1 MDQLGLGLDDDAGTN
16 GTAAFTDS
24 EAEALL
30 DSDWGDQLDLHVDV
44 IAGHAHLG
52 ALGQGD
58 DASDVGGTE
67 VELRT
72 IVVEERGVTAALVLV
87 QDVNLTNKLGEGVNG
102 TGLGQNLA
110 ALDLVLGNTTQQGT
124 DVITSLGVV
133 EQLVEHFDTG
143 DDGLA
148 TLVGQTDDLDFL
160 AELQL
165 ATLNT
170 AGSDGT
176 TTGDREDVL
185 NGHQERLVGL
195 TVGRGDPGIDSVHE
209 LVHALV
215 LGSVDVLGLGD
226 QGVQSA
232 AADDRGLVAR
242 EAVEVEHLA
251 DFHLDELKQLF
262 IVDLVAL
269 VQENENGRH
278 VDLTGE
284 QQVLTSLGHGAV
296 GSGDDQDSAVH
307 LSSAGDHVLDIVG
320 VARAVDVG
328 IVTALNLGV
337 VLAGLVV
344 VANAVEGLV
353 LNVSGVDGDTTLA
366 LFRSLIDGAV
376 IGVVSTALHGEE
388 LGDRGGQGGLTMVD
402 MTDGTNVYVG
412 LGTLEFLLS
421 H

>member
-1 MDQLGLGLDDDAGTN
+1 M
-16 GTAAFTDS
+16 
-24 EAEALL
+24 
-30 DSDWGDQLDLHVDV
+30 
-44 IAGHAHLG
+44 
-52 ALGQGD
+52 
-58 DASDVGGTE
+58 
-67 VELRT
+67 
-72 IVVEERGVTAALVLV
+72 
-87 QDVNLTNKLGEGVNG
+87 
-102 TGLGQNLA
+102 
-110 ALDLVLGNTTQQGT
+110 
-124 DVITSLGVV
+124 
-133 EQLVEHFDTG
+133 
-143 DDGLA
+143 
-148 TLVGQTDDLDFL
+148 
-160 AELQL
+160 
-165 ATLNT
+165 
-170 AGSDGT
+170 
-176 TTGDREDVL
+176 
-185 NGHQERLVGL
+185 
-195 TVGRGDPGIDSVHE
+195 
-209 LVHALV
+209 HALV
-215 LGSVDVLGLGD
+215 LRSVDVLGLGD
-226 QGVQSA
+226 QSVQSA
-232 AADDRGLVAR
+232 AADDRGLVAG

-251 DFHLDELKQLF
+251 DFHLDELEQLF

-296 GSGDDQDSAVH
+296 GSGDDQDSTVH

-344 VANAVEGLV
+344 VANAVESLV

>member
-1 MDQLGLGLDDDAGTN
+1 M
-16 GTAAFTDS
+16 
-24 EAEALL
+24 
-30 DSDWGDQLDLHVDV
+30 
-44 IAGHAHLG
+44 
-52 ALGQGD
+52 
-58 DASDVGGTE
+58 
-67 VELRT
+67 
-72 IVVEERGVTAALVLV
+72 TAALVLV
-87 QDVNLTNKLGEGVNG
+87 QDVNLTNELGEGVDG
-102 TGLGQNLA
+102 AGLGQNLT
-110 ALDLVLGNTTQQGT
+110 ALDLVLGNTAEQST
-124 DVITSLGVV
+124 DVITGLGVV

-148 TLVGQTDDLDFL
+148 ALVGQTDDLDFL

-215 LGSVDVLGLGD
+215 LGSVEVLGLGD
-226 QGVQSA
+226 QGVQRGT
-232 AADDRGLVAR
+232 ADDRGLVAG

-251 DFHLDELKQLF
+251 DFHLDELEQLL

-296 GSGDDQDSAVH
+296 GSSDDQDSAVH
-307 LSSAGDHVLDIVG
+307 LGSTGDHVLDIVG

-328 IVTALNLGV
+328 IVAALDLA

-344 VANAVEGLV
+344 VALTVEGLV

-376 IGVVSTALHGEE
+376 IGVVSTALEGEE
-388 LGDRGGQGGLTMVD
+388 LGDRSGQGGLTMVD